1 MREQEDRTQL
11 KHSTLFA
18 NCRKF
23 HAIKAPLSMWI
34 ILTLISPCCLAQDS
48 QDSTSSTHSTHSSAV
63 GGLRSTQL
71 HDGNQFVSG
80 NLKK

>member
-48 QDSTSSTHSTHSSAV
+48 QDSTSLHSLHSLQCSRRTPFHSTPRWQSICF
-63 GGLRSTQL
+63 GEP
-71 HDGNQFVSG
+71 
-80 NLKK
+80 